1 MINVSDISDSSGE
14 VFYPSDTSNID
25 NYGTPLASVIVS
37 NDLEGDME
45 DFPPSDVLQ
54 QASAAVPD
62 QVNPGQ
68 YFNDDQQTV
77 SIVLDNP
84 PFRSEAVNK
93 FLGSQQPFNQ
103 VFFFR
108 WWSYVPEIIALIER
122 LIWFYLDGCVCDIS
136 QDMIRFPLQAAIN
149 NI

>member
-68 YFNDDQQTV
+68 YFNDDQQSV

-93 FLGSQQPFNQ
+93 FLGVQQPFNQ

-108 WWSYVPEIIALIER
+108 
-122 LIWFYLDGCVCDIS
+122 
-136 QDMIRFPLQAAIN
+136 
-149 NI
+149 